1 MRYGVTIR
9 SLSADVDKHNLP
21 FFLPLATW
29 SGVQPHCF
37 GIWAY
42 VCLMWWKSELY
53 IIHYMLVPSR
63 CDILYEYCTV
73 GIHILLF
80 VILIS
85 QAHHP
90 NPCFFWEITT
100 CVEITEGSLCSS
112 VHAILVESDLQTE
125 KRLNSG
131 HATHGSSDALFYLR
145 YFQLHSN
152 KTSFWKCF

>member
-1 MRYGVTIR
+1 MFIYALEMRYGVTIR
-9 SLSADVDKHNLP
+9 SLSADVDKHTHNLP

-42 VCLMWWKSELY
+42 FCLMWWKSELY

-80 VILIS
+80 GILIS
-85 QAHHP
+85 QGLHP
-90 NPCFFWEITT
+90 PTTHVFLEKTT
-100 CVEITEGSLCSS
+100 CVEITEGSMCYS
-112 VHAILVESDLQTE
+112 VRTSWRNLTCKLRNASTLVMPLMDPVTFL
-125 KRLNSG
+125 LI
-131 HATHGSSDALFYLR
+131 
-145 YFQLHSN
+145 
-152 KTSFWKCF
+152 